1 MRIAAE
7 ALAVAYAHAREA
19 YPEEAC
25 GLLVGDKGGDGV
37 DEARRCENMQNALH
51 AEDPVANPRDARM
64 AYSLGARDLFFL
76 DKSQRSERPVR
87 VVYHSHVEVG
97 AYFSAKD
104 KDDALLFG
112 EPRFPVD
119 YLVVDVKKAEGVVRV
134 AGAKLF
140 RFDGAEFVEVAAYP
154 GEA

>member
-1 MRIAAE
+1 MKIAAE

-25 GLLVGDKGGDGV
+25 GLFVGPRGGDGV
-37 DEARRCENMQNALH
+37 DEARRCENLQNALH
-51 AEDPVANPRDARM
+51 AEDPEANRRDART
-64 AYSLGARDLFFL
+64 AYSLGARDLIFL
-76 DKSQRSERPVR
+76 DRSQRTERPVR

-119 YLVVDVKKAEGVVRV
+119 YLVVDTKKVDGVVRV

-154 GEA
+154 GES

>member
-1 MRIAAE
+1 MRIAE
-7 ALAVAYAHAREA
+7 QALAVVYAHAREA

-25 GLLVGDKGGDGV
+25 GLLVGDRGGDGV
-37 DEARRCENMQNALH
+37 DEARRCENLQNALH
-51 AEDPVANPRDARM
+51 AEDPEANPRDARR
-64 AYSLGARDLFFL
+64 AYSLGAKDLFFL
-76 DKSQRSERPVR
+76 DRSQRTERPAR

-104 KDDALLFG
+104 RDDALLFD

-119 YLVVDVKKAEGVVRV
+119 YLVVDVRRVEGAVR
-134 AGAKLF
+134 ALGAKLF

>member
-1 MRIAAE
+1 MKIE
-7 ALAVAYAHAREA
+7 DQALAAAYAHAREA

-25 GLLVGDKGGDGV
+25 GLLLGDRGGSGV
-37 DEARRCENMQNALH
+37 DEARRCENTQNALH
-51 AEDPVANPRDARM
+51 TEDPAANPRDARM
-64 AYSLGARDLFFL
+64 AYSLGPKDLFFL
-76 DKSQRSERPVR
+76 DKSQRGERPAR

-104 KDDALLFG
+104 RDDALLFG

-119 YLVVDVKKAEGVVRV
+119 YLVVDVKRAGGVVR
-134 AGAKLF
+134 ALGAKLF
-140 RFDGAEFVEVAAYP
+140 RWDGAEFVEVAAYP